1 MSDTTFVALGSNM
14 PFEGA
19 APRAVLALAVCALNA
34 AGLRVRALSGIWE
47 TAAWPSGDQPDYYN
61 AVVELDRAGLEPQ
74 PLYEELAGIE
84 RGFGRDR
91 REKWASRTLDL
102 DIVAMDGFVGLFGDV
117 ELPHPRLQE
126 RAFVLAP
133 LAEIAPEWRHP
144 VTERTLGEMLA
155 ELPPGY
161 RYSRISN
168 LVIPGLSEAESP
180 EPRG

>member
-19 APRAVLALAVCALNA
+19 SPRAVLARAVRVLDE
-34 AGLRVRALSGIWE
+34 AGLRVRVLSGVWE

-74 PLYEELAGIE
+74 PLYEKLAAIE
-84 RGFGRDR
+84 RSFGRDR

-102 DIVAMDGFVGLFGDV
+102 DIVAMEGFVGLFEHV
-117 ELPHPRLQE
+117 ELPHPRMQD

-133 LAEIAPEWRHP
+133 LAEIAPDWRHP
-144 VTERTLGEMLA
+144 ALGAGAEAMLA
-155 ELPPGY
+155 VLPGGY
-161 RYSRISN
+161 RYRR
-168 LVIPGLSEAESP
+168 VGELSA
-180 EPRG
+180 